1 MRLIFRLC
9 RGARMVPELSLLL
22 GSAVLTGCGV
32 VASPVSPAA
41 SGPAI
46 SGRFMGGQQ
55 PISGVAISLYAAGL
69 TGPGSG
75 AVDLLKV
82 PVTSGP
88 DGGFSLT
95 GDYTCP
101 SSTTQVY
108 LVGRGGNPGL
118 TAGTNNAASV
128 LMAALGD
135 CGNLSSSTYI
145 DVNELTTVAGAWALA
160 QFLAPGAMIGASP
173 TNLTGLRNA
182 FAVSSN
188 LANTASGTAPGAN
201 LPKGATV
208 ETGKLNTLA
217 DVLASC
223 VNSDGGA
230 SCTAL
235 FQAATIAGV
244 APANSLD
251 AALNIVRNPT
261 SNVSAVF
268 NAAPPSGPFQPAL
281 ANRPNDW
288 SMSINYTGGGLASP
302 TAVAID
308 STGSV
313 WAANYYGTSVTKL
326 SPTGQPAAA
335 DGFPDPVLYESYGLT
350 VDGQDN
356 VWVTN
361 EEGDPANG
369 NNGSLSKFD
378 SSGKLLSGVGLAAG
392 GIYYPYAI
400 AADSNGS
407 IWVADYGR
415 SGATLLASDG
425 TSLGGT
431 SGFSSPSL
439 PLPVGVALDNAH
451 NAWFA
456 ASGSAVKVS
465 AGGEIT
471 RYFCC
476 RSPSAIAVD
485 QTGNVWVTDYAGS
498 ALVELGADGT
508 TLQHISA
515 VGGISYPESLAI
527 DGAGTVWLANYRGN
541 SVSTFGTAANG
552 ATSSTISPATG
563 VGLGA
568 KLSQPFGIAA
578 DASGNLWISNFSGAS
593 LTQLVGIASPVHTPA
608 LGPPSMP

>member
-1 MRLIFRLC
+1 MRLLVSPFHAARLI
-9 RGARMVPELSLLL
+9 PELSLLL
-22 GSAVLTGCGV
+22 AVVTLTGCGIGT
-32 VASPVSPAA
+32 SPVSPSA
-41 SGPAI
+41 SGLAI
-46 SGRFMGGQQ
+46 NGRVMGGQQ
-55 PISGVAISLYAAGL
+55 PISGAAISLYAAGL

-75 AVDLLKV
+75 AVDLLRV

-88 DGGFSLT
+88 DGSFGLT
-95 GDYTCP
+95 GGYTCP

-118 TAGTNNAASV
+118 TAGTNNPASV
-128 LMAALGD
+128 LMAPLGD
-135 CGNLSSSTYI
+135 CGNLSSSTFI
-145 DVNELTTVAGAWALA
+145 DVDEITTVAGAWALS
-160 QFLAPGAMIGASP
+160 QFLAPGAIVGASP

-188 LANTASGTAPGAN
+188 LANTASGFSPGPT
-201 LPKGATV
+201 LPVGATV
-208 ETGKLNTLA
+208 ETAKLNTLA

-230 SCTAL
+230 SCTSL
-235 FQAATIAGV
+235 FQAATVAGV
-244 APANSLD
+244 APSNTLD
-251 AALNIVRNPT
+251 AALNIVRNPG

-268 NAAPPSGPFQPAL
+268 NSAPPSGPFQPVL

-288 SMSINYTGGGLASP
+288 SMSITYTGGGLSAP

-313 WAANYYGTSVTKL
+313 WAANYFGTSVTKL
-326 SPTGQPAAA
+326 SPTGQAAA
-335 DGFPDPVLYESYGLT
+335 PNGFADPVLFESYGLT
-350 VDGQDN
+350 IDAQDN

-369 NNGSLSKFD
+369 NNGSLSKFS
-378 SSGKLLSGVGLAAG
+378 SSGTLLSGTGIAAG

-400 AADSNGS
+400 AADSNGTVW
-407 IWVADYGR
+407 IADYGR
-415 SGATLLASDG
+415 SGASLLASDG
-425 TSLGGT
+425 TSIAGATGY
-431 SGFSSPSL
+431 SSPSL
-439 PLPVGVALDNAH
+439 PLPVGVALDAAH

-465 AGGEIT
+465 TAGVIN

-485 QTGNVWVTDYAGS
+485 QTGNVWVTDYSAS

-515 VGGISYPESLAI
+515 VGGISFPESLAI
-527 DGAGTVWLANYRGN
+527 DGAGTVWVANYRGN
-541 SVSTFGTAANG
+541 SISEFGAASGG
-552 ATSSTISPATG
+552 ATSATLSPSTGIG
-563 VGLGA
+563 VGA
-568 KLSQPFGIAA
+568 KLAEPFGIAA
-578 DASGNLWISNFSGAS
+578 DASGNLWITNFASDS

-608 LGPPSMP
+608 LGPTFKP